1 MSVAVVEDSTLESMT
16 TSLCGCRVSS
26 SSSRTSCRRC
36 TTACK
41 RSSRQALIQDALT
54 AAQQHQDAV
63 LNVIQNYESLSV
75 AAEAASA
82 SSAGPRA
89 SPPTSDLLHAGSR
102 SSPPADSRLST
113 SSDYDR
119 SSSASMGGG
128 GAGLPPRHSRQSVR
142 MVHLPPVANELQVFK
157 MLPRA
162 KPSAEGGGE
171 EEEEEDEG
179 IRYVDNVQVV
189 GGVLGTVLKA
199 SGDFVGQPTMQWYWH
214 RNPNPDPDPNLKESR
229 RRSGTSPTRRRAL
242 EASGALARA

>member
-1 MSVAVVEDSTLESMT
+1 
-16 TSLCGCRVSS
+16 
-26 SSSRTSCRRC
+26 
-36 TTACK
+36 
-41 RSSRQALIQDALT
+41 
-54 AAQQHQDAV
+54 
-63 LNVIQNYESLSV
+63 
-75 AAEAASA
+75 
-82 SSAGPRA
+82 
-89 SPPTSDLLHAGSR
+89 
-102 SSPPADSRLST
+102 
-113 SSDYDR
+113 
-119 SSSASMGGG
+119 MGGG

-242 EASGALARA
+242 EASGAPSPSLKPTQVSAAAPSRGTHVRGDYQWHLTQP